1 LPSNSASPA
10 RSEIESVSSTGAP
23 VKIQNADQSQLEEL
37 IRDLNLLLSE
47 MAELETSGLIGAAE
61 VHTDHRASA
70 RNLLDYLALRRH
82 DIRPLQSK
90 LARLGLSSL
99 GRTEPH
105 VLSSFHAILKVL
117 YKLAG
122 SDPITPASK
131 GVLQLG
137 QGITLL
143 EKNTEALLGETPAT
157 RHVRIMVTMPPEA
170 ATKYELVRDLLAQG
184 MDCMRI
190 NCAHDGPEAW
200 SGMIRNLRRAE
211 TETNKH
217 CKVAMDL
224 AGPKLRTGSIEPGPT
239 VLKYR
244 PKRDTSGRVVS
255 PARIW
260 LTPTSSPEV
269 APDPPDA
276 VVPVPQ
282 SWLARLKLRDRVRF
296 IDARGAS
303 RTVVIT
309 GINGASRWADAV
321 RTAYIFQ
328 GMMLE
333 ARGPASNGKS
343 KGIQRAPVGPI
354 PAKQQTLLLN
364 LGDTLI
370 LTKSLDP
377 GRSPQRDRKE
387 NVITPAQVGV
397 SLPEFF
403 DGVKAGEP
411 IWLDDGKIG
420 GVIRKVTPDKVS
432 VEITQARPEGE
443 KLGAEKGINVPE
455 SHLHLSS
462 LTNEDLEALPF
473 VVKNADIVSYSFV
486 RAQDDIFALQSHL
499 AKLGGEKIGI
509 ILKIETREGFDHL
522 PRLLLAAMR
531 SRAAGLMI
539 ARGDLAVECGYQ
551 RLAEVQ
557 EEILWVCEAAHMPV
571 IWATQVLESLAKNG
585 IPSRAEI
592 TDAAM
597 GERAECVLLNKGPY
611 ILMAVRILGDIL
623 RRMQPHHEKK
633 NSLLRKLHLAVAFH
647 AGA

>member
-1 LPSNSASPA
+1 
-10 RSEIESVSSTGAP
+10 VSSKDAQ
-23 VKIQNADQSQLEEL
+23 VKMQNANQSQLEEL
-37 IRDLNLLLSE
+37 IQNLNLLLSE
-47 MAELETSGLIGAAE
+47 MAELETSGLVGNAE
-61 VHTDHRASA
+61 VHPDHRASA
-70 RNLLDYLALRRH
+70 SNLLDYLALRRH
-82 DIRPLQSK
+82 DIRPLQLK
-90 LARLGLSSL
+90 LAHLGLSSL

-105 VLSSFHAILKVL
+105 VLSSLHAVLKVL
-117 YKLAG
+117 HELAG
-122 SDPITPASK
+122 SDSITPASRAAP
-131 GVLQLG
+131 QLG
-137 QGITLL
+137 QVTTLL
-143 EKNTEALLGETPAT
+143 EKNTKALLGEVPAD

-170 ATKYELVRDLLAQG
+170 ATKYELVRDLLIQG

-217 CKVAMDL
+217 CKVSIDL

-244 PKRDTSGRVVS
+244 PKRNTFGRVVS

-269 APDPPDA
+269 APEPTDA
-276 VVPVPQ
+276 VIPVPQ
-282 SWLARLKLRDRVRF
+282 RWLARLKLEDRVRF

-303 RTVVIT
+303 RSVVIT
-309 GINGASRWADAV
+309 GVSGASRWADGV

-333 ARGPASNGKS
+333 RRRPASNGKS
-343 KGIQRAPVGPI
+343 KHTRRARVGSI
-354 PAKQQTLLLN
+354 PAQQQTLLLK

-370 LTKSLDP
+370 LTRSLDP
-377 GRSPQRDRKE
+377 GRLPLRNSEEKLMSSGR
-387 NVITPAQVGV
+387 IGV

-420 GVIRKVTPDKVS
+420 GVIRTVTHDEVS
-432 VEITQARPEGE
+432 VEVTQARPCGE

-455 SHLHLSS
+455 SQLQLRS
-462 LTNEDLEALPF
+462 LTHEDLEALPF

-486 RAQDDIFALQSHL
+486 RTKSDVLELQSHL
-499 AKLGGEKIGI
+499 AKLNGEKVGI
-509 ILKIETREGFDHL
+509 VLKIETHEGFDHL
-522 PRLLLAAMR
+522 PQLLLAAMR
-531 SRAAGLMI
+531 SRAAGVMI
-539 ARGDLAVECGYQ
+539 ARGDLAVECGYE

-597 GERAECVLLNKGPY
+597 GERAECVMLNKGPY
-611 ILMAVRILGDIL
+611 ILTAVRILGDIL

-633 NSLLRKLHLAVAFH
+633 NSLLRQLHLAVAFH
-647 AGA
+647 AGD

>member
-1 LPSNSASPA
+1 LPSNSAPPA
-10 RSEIESVSSTGAP
+10 RSETASVASTGP
-23 VKIQNADQSQLEEL
+23 PITMPNADQSQLEGL
-37 IRDLNLLLSE
+37 IQNLTLLLSE
-47 MAELETSGLIGAAE
+47 MAELETSGLVGDPE
-61 VHTDHRASA
+61 VHPDHRASA

-90 LARLGLSSL
+90 LAHLGLSSL
-99 GRTEPH
+99 GRTESH
-105 VLSSFHAILKVL
+105 VLSSLHAVLKVL
-117 YKLAG
+117 HKLAG
-122 SDPITPASK
+122 SVPITPASK
-131 GVLQLG
+131 VVIHPG
-137 QGITLL
+137 QGVTLL
-143 EKNTEALLGETPAT
+143 EKNTEALLGESPVA

-170 ATKYELVRDLLAQG
+170 ATEYELVRDLLVQG

-200 SGMIRNLRRAE
+200 SAMIRNLRRAE
-211 TETNKH
+211 TETNRH

-244 PKRDTSGRVVS
+244 PRRDTFGRVDS

-269 APDPPDA
+269 APGPVDA
-276 VVPVPQ
+276 VIPVPQ
-282 SWLARLKLRDRVRF
+282 PWLAQLKVRDRVRF

-303 RTVVIT
+303 RSFVIT
-309 GINGASRWADAV
+309 AVNGANCWADAL
-321 RTAYIFQ
+321 RTAYVFQ
-328 GMMLE
+328 GMILE
-333 ARGPASNGKS
+333 ARRPASNGKS
-343 KGIQRAPVGPI
+343 KHIQRAPVGPI
-354 PAKQQTLLLN
+354 PAKQQTLRLKLR
-364 LGDTLI
+364 DTLI
-370 LTKSLDP
+370 LTKSLDL
-377 GRSPQRDRKE
+377 GRPPQRDSKA
-387 NVITPAQVGV
+387 NLITPARIGV

-411 IWLDDGKIG
+411 IWFDDGKIG
-420 GVIRKVTPDKVS
+420 GVIRQVTPDKVC
-432 VEITQARPEGE
+432 VEITQARPGGE

-455 SHLHLSS
+455 SRLHLSS
-462 LTNEDLEALPF
+462 LTHQDLEVLPF

-486 RAQDDIFALQSHL
+486 RAPEDIFELQSHL
-499 AKLGGEKIGI
+499 ARLSGERIGI
-509 ILKIETREGFDHL
+509 ILKIETSEGFDHL

-531 SRAAGLMI
+531 SRAVGVMI

-597 GERAECVLLNKGPY
+597 GERAECVMLNKGPY
-611 ILMAVRILGDIL
+611 ILVAVSILSDIL